1 MNEKAATVNEE
12 AWTPPDKIWNP
23 MFLGIFFINLALN
36 FGQQMSNALLP
47 VYAKSTGAPANE
59 IGILSS
65 MFAITALVFRFVAG
79 PAMNS
84 FTRKKLVAM
93 SMTIMGV
100 AYLGF
105 AMAPHIAP
113 ILGVDTIKVMMAF
126 RLFQGIGNAFGNG
139 CCLAIVADT
148 LPRHLFSTG
157 MGYYATAQVIA
168 QAISPTVGVFLRD
181 HVPGGYTSVYL
192 IFACLMLISVIM
204 ALVLKA
210 APQTKIPF
218 KLNLDNMIA
227 REALIPAI
235 VAFLVGLGF
244 TSINAF
250 MLVYAEERGI
260 SGASLF
266 FTVYAVTML
275 VTRPMIGKMTEK
287 YGFVKIGIPCLLMT
301 AISLQMIGISN
312 SLIMLLLAA
321 FINSFGYG
329 AVQPMMQ
336 SLCMKAVGSERRGS
350 ATSTYYIF
358 FDLATIIGPSV
369 CGIVANNLGYVP
381 TMWTVMAVPVVLS
394 ALFVFITRAPI
405 TKIEDNFAAGTAATA
420 EGGK

>member
-1 MNEKAATVNEE
+1 MSDQNTNTNEV
-12 AWTPPDKIWNP
+12 WTPPDKIWNP
-23 MFLGIFFINLALN
+23 MFFSIFFINLALN

-93 SMTIMGV
+93 AMTIMGI

-105 AMAPHIAP
+105 ALSPYIASF
-113 ILGVDTIKVMMAF
+113 LGVDVIRVMMAF

-168 QAISPTVGVFLRD
+168 QAIAPTIGVFLRD
-181 HVPGGYTSVYL
+181 HVPGGYTTVYI
-192 IFACLMLISVIM
+192 IFAVLMLISVIM
-204 ALVLKA
+204 ALMTKA
-210 APQTKIPF
+210 APQKKVPF
-218 KLNLDNMIA
+218 KMNLNNMIA
-227 REALIPAI
+227 REALIPSI

-260 SGASLF
+260 VGGSLF

-275 VTRPMIGKMTEK
+275 VTRPMVGKMTEK

-301 AISLQMIGISN
+301 ALSLQMIGIS
-312 SLIMLLLAA
+312 STLVMLLLAA

-369 CGIVANNLGYVP
+369 CGMVANSLGYVP

-394 ALFVFITRAPI
+394 AVFVFITRRPI
-405 TKIEDNFAAGTAATA
+405 TQIEDNFAAGTAAA

>member
-1 MNEKAATVNEE
+1 MSDQNTNTNEV
-12 AWTPPDKIWNP
+12 WTPPDKIWNP
-23 MFLGIFFINLALN
+23 MFFSIFFINLALN

-93 SMTIMGV
+93 AMTIMGI

-105 AMAPHIAP
+105 ALSPYIASF
-113 ILGVDTIKVMMAF
+113 LGVDVIRVMMAF

-168 QAISPTVGVFLRD
+168 QAIAPTIGVFLRD
-181 HVPGGYTSVYL
+181 HVPGGYTTVYI
-192 IFACLMLISVIM
+192 IFAVLMLISVIM
-204 ALVLKA
+204 ALMTKA
-210 APQTKIPF
+210 APQKKVPF
-218 KLNLDNMIA
+218 KMNLNNMIA
-227 REALIPAI
+227 REALIPSI

-260 SGASLF
+260 VGGSLF
-266 FTVYAVTML
+266 
-275 VTRPMIGKMTEK
+275 
-287 YGFVKIGIPCLLMT
+287 MT
-301 AISLQMIGISN
+301 ALSLQMIGIS
-312 SLIMLLLAA
+312 STLVMLLLAA

-369 CGIVANNLGYVP
+369 CGMVANSLGYVP

-394 ALFVFITRAPI
+394 AVFVFITRRPI
-405 TKIEDNFAAGTAATA
+405 TQIEDNFAAGTAAA

>member
-1 MNEKAATVNEE
+1 MNDKNPTPSET
-12 AWTPPDKIWNP
+12 WTPPDKIWNP
-23 MFLGIFFINLALN
+23 MFFGIFFINLALN
-36 FGQQMSNALLP
+36 FGQQMSNELLP
-47 VYAKSTGAPANE
+47 VYAKSTGAPASQ

-79 PAMNS
+79 PAMNAY
-84 FTRKKLVAM
+84 TRKRLVAGAM
-93 SMTIMGV
+93 GIMAV

-105 AMAPHIAP
+105 ALAPYIAP
-113 ILGVDTIKVMMAF
+113 ILGIETIKVMMAF

-168 QAISPTVGVFLRD
+168 QAISPTIGVFLRD
-181 HVPGGYTSVYL
+181 HLPGSYTSVYIL
-192 IFACLMLISVIM
+192 FSVLMAVSAIM
-204 ALVLKA
+204 ALLMKA
-210 APQTKIPF
+210 APQAKVPF
-218 KLNLDNMIA
+218 RMNLNNMIA
-227 REALIPAI
+227 RECLIPAF

-260 SGASLF
+260 TGGSLF

-275 VTRPMIGKMTEK
+275 VTRPMVGRMTEK
-287 YGFVKIGIPCLLMT
+287 YGFVRIGIPCILMT
-301 AISLQMIGISN
+301 ALSLQMIGISGT
-312 SLIMLLLAA
+312 LIVLLLAA

-369 CGIVANNLGYVP
+369 CGMVADSMGYVP
-381 TMWTVMAVPVVLS
+381 TMWTVMAVPVVV
-394 ALFVFITRAPI
+394 AAVFVFITRKPI
-405 TKIEDNFAAGTAATA
+405 TQIETNFAAGTAAAA

>member
-1 MNEKAATVNEE
+1 MSDKATNANE

-23 MFLGIFFINLALN
+23 MFFSIFFINLALN

-47 VYAKSTGAPANE
+47 VYAKSTGAPAGQ

-79 PAMNS
+79 PAMNA
-84 FTRKKLVAM
+84 FTRKKLVAGA
-93 SMTIMGV
+93 MGV
-100 AYLGF
+100 MAIAYLGF
-105 AMAPHIAP
+105 ALSPYIAP
-113 ILGVDTIKVMMAF
+113 LLGVETIKVMMAF

-157 MGYYATAQVIA
+157 MAYYATAQVIA
-168 QAISPTVGVFLRD
+168 QAISPTIGVFLRD
-181 HVPGGYTSVYL
+181 HLPGSYTSVYIL
-192 IFACLMLISVIM
+192 FSVLMTVSAIM
-204 ALVLKA
+204 AFTMKA
-210 APQTKIPF
+210 APQAKVPF
-218 KLNLDNMIA
+218 KMNLNNMIA
-227 REALIPAI
+227 RECLIPAV

-250 MLVYAEERGI
+250 MLIYSEERGI
-260 SGASLF
+260 SGGSLF

-275 VTRPMIGKMTEK
+275 VTRPAVGKMTEK
-287 YGFVKIGIPCLLMT
+287 YGFVRIGIPCILMT
-301 AISLQMIGISN
+301 ALSLQMIGISGT
-312 SLIMLLLAA
+312 LLMLLTAA

-369 CGIVANNLGYVP
+369 CGMVADTMGYVP
-381 TMWTVMAVPVVLS
+381 TMWTVMAVPVVL
-394 ALFVFITRAPI
+394 AAVFVFITRKPI
-405 TKIEDNFAAGTAATA
+405 TQIETDFAAGTAVPA
-420 EGGK
+420 EGEE